1 MGFSRQEYWSGL
13 PFLSPGDLTNP
24 GTKPQSLASPALAD
38 GSRLWILKPQP
49 LEVRPQWQPPALRS
63 NGPRGFRWP
72 AGGSPELSSF
82 PRMGFVAVG
91 PSVWGTAAALLTQ
104 SRPTLCD
111 PLDCSPP
118 GSSVHGILPLQEYWS
133 GLPFLSPGDLHNTG
147 IEPGSPAL
155 QVDSLPLSHLGSL
168 IPFEIV

>member
-1 MGFSRQEYWSGL
+1 MVGHVQLICSFALGFPRQEYWSGL

-49 LEVRPQWQPPALRS
+49 LEVRSQWQPPALRS

-104 SRPTLCD
+104 SSPTLCD

-118 GSSVHGILPLQEYWS
+118 GSSVRGIFQARIMEWLPISFPQLRDRTHISRVSCIS
-133 GLPFLSPGDLHNTG
+133 GRFFT
-147 IEPGSPAL
+147 
-155 QVDSLPLSHLGSL
+155 Q
-168 IPFEIV
+168 